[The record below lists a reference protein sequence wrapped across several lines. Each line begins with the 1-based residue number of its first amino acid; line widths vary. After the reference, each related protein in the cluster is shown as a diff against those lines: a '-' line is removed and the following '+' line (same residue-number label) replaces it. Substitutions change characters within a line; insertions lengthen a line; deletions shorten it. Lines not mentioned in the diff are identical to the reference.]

1 VFIPTTADE
10 VSRRGWKT
18 LDIILV
24 SGDTYYDSPYNGTAI
39 IGHWL
44 IDNGFRVG
52 IIAQPRI
59 DSGED
64 ITRLGSPELFWSVS
78 SGAVDSMVA
87 NYTATK
93 KFRKED
99 DFTPGGV
106 NDRRPDRAVIAY
118 SNLIKRFSKGKPVVL
133 GGVEAS
139 LRRLAHYDFWSDS
152 IRRSVLFDAKA
163 DVITYGMGERSN
175 LLLAQH
181 MRDGRDWRKVKGI
194 CYISK
199 DVPEGYEVL
208 PSYEE
213 CAASDDEFTEAFWK
227 FYRNNDPVTAIGLAQ
242 GHGDRYLIQNP
253 PQPPLDRDMLDRVY
267 EMDFE
272 NAVHPYYARQGHVR
286 AVDTVKNSITTH
298 RGCYGE
304 CNFCSI
310 AVMQGRNVVSR
321 SRESVLR
328 EAERIASA
336 KGFDGVIRDVGGPT
350 ANMYGFD
357 CPKKAKAGACPDKR
371 CIYPEICRWMPVDH
385 KPQIDLLNEIKSID
399 GVRKVFVASGIRHD
413 LVIADKKH
421 GDEYLECLCRDHVSG
436 QMKIAPEHVSPFVL
450 DMMGKPGPKDLLE
463 FKKRFD
469 GINKKLGREQFLT
482 YYMMAAHPGCGE
494 RQMDELSEFCRRELK
509 TNPEQIQVFTPSP
522 STVSTLMYRTGKNWL
537 GGKFIKSERSMQKR
551 KKQKDAVLKAHRR

>member
-1 VFIPTTADE
+1 MFIPTTAEE
-10 VSRRGWKT
+10 VSRRGWKS

-24 SGDTYYDSPYNGTAI
+24 SGDAYYDSSYNGTAI

-44 IDNGFRVG
+44 IENGFRVG
-52 IIAQPRI
+52 IIAQPRT

-78 SGAVDSMVA
+78 SGSVDSMVA

-118 SNLIKRFSKGKPVVL
+118 SNLIKRYSKGKPVVL

-175 LLLAQH
+175 LLLAQY
-181 MRDGRDWRKVKGI
+181 MRDGRDWTKVKGL
-194 CYISK
+194 CYISRE
-199 DVPEGYEVL
+199 VPEGYEVL

-213 CAASDDEFTEAFWK
+213 CSESDERFSEAFWT
-227 FYRNNDPVTAIGLAQ
+227 FYRNNDPVTALGLAQ
-242 GHGDRYLIQNP
+242 KHGDRYLIQNP
-253 PQPPLDRDMLDRVY
+253 PQPPLDREALDRVY
-267 EMDFE
+267 GMDFE
-272 NAVHPYYARQGHVR
+272 NAVHPYYAKQGHVR

-321 SRESVLR
+321 SRESILS

-357 CPKKAKAGACPDKR
+357 CPKKAKVGACADKR

-385 KPQIDLLNEIKSID
+385 RPVIELLSDIRKID

-413 LVIADKKH
+413 LVIADKEH

-450 DMMGKPGPKDLLE
+450 DMMGKPGPKDLLR

-469 GINKKLGREQFLT
+469 DINGKLGREQFLT

-522 STVSTLMYRTGKNWL
+522 STVSTLMYRTGRNWL
-537 GGKFIKSERSMQKR
+537 SGEFIKSERSMQKR
-551 KKQKDAVLKAHRR
+551 KKQKDAVLKARRR

>member
-1 VFIPTTADE
+1 MFIPTTAEE
-10 VSRRGWKT
+10 VSRRGWKG

-24 SGDTYYDSPYNGTAI
+24 SGDTYYDSSYNGTAI

-44 IDNGFRVG
+44 IENGFRVG
-52 IIAQPRI
+52 IIAQPRT
-59 DSGED
+59 DSGGD

-78 SGAVDSMVA
+78 SGSVDSMVA

-118 SNLIKRFSKGKPVVL
+118 SNLIKRYSKGKPVVL

-163 DVITYGMGERSN
+163 DVITYGMGEHSN
-175 LLLAQH
+175 LLLAQY
-181 MRDGRDWRKVKGI
+181 MRDGKDWTKIKGL
-194 CYISK
+194 CRISK
-199 DVPEGYEVL
+199 DVPEGYAVL

-213 CAASDDEFTEAFWK
+213 CTESDDRFSEAFWM
-227 FYRNNDPVTAIGLAQ
+227 FYRNNDPVTASGLAQ
-242 GHGDRYLIQNP
+242 KHGDRYLIQNP
-253 PQPPLDRDMLDRVY
+253 PQPPLDQGTLDRVY
-267 EMDFE
+267 GMDFE
-272 NAVHPYYARQGHVR
+272 NAVHPYYAKQGHVR

-321 SRESVLR
+321 SRESILS

-357 CPKKAKAGACPDKR
+357 CPKKAKAGACADKR

-385 KPQIDLLNEIKSID
+385 KPLIELLNSIKEVE

-413 LVIADKKH
+413 LVIADKEH
-421 GDEYLECLCRDHVSG
+421 GNEYLECLCRDHVSG

-450 DMMGKPGPKDLLE
+450 DMMGKPGPKDLLR
-463 FKKRFD
+463 FKRRFD
-469 GINKKLGREQFLT
+469 DINEKLGREQFLT

-522 STVSTLMYRTGKNWL
+522 STVSTLMYRTGRNWL
-537 GGKFIKSERSMQKR
+537 SGEFIKSERSMQKR
-551 KKQKDAVLKAHRR
+551 KKQKDAVLKARRR

>member
-1 VFIPTTADE
+1 
-10 VSRRGWKT
+10 
-18 LDIILV
+18 
-24 SGDTYYDSPYNGTAI
+24 
-39 IGHWL
+39 
-44 IDNGFRVG
+44 
-52 IIAQPRI
+52 
-59 DSGED
+59 
-64 ITRLGSPELFWSVS
+64 
-78 SGAVDSMVA
+78 M
-87 NYTATK
+87 
-93 KFRKED
+93 
-99 DFTPGGV
+99 
-106 NDRRPDRAVIAY
+106 
-118 SNLIKRFSKGKPVVL
+118 
-133 GGVEAS
+133 
-139 LRRLAHYDFWSDS
+139 
-152 IRRSVLFDAKA
+152 
-163 DVITYGMGERSN
+163 
-175 LLLAQH
+175 
-181 MRDGRDWRKVKGI
+181 
-194 CYISK
+194 
-199 DVPEGYEVL
+199 
-208 PSYEE
+208 
-213 CAASDDEFTEAFWK
+213 
-227 FYRNNDPVTAIGLAQ
+227 
-242 GHGDRYLIQNP
+242 
-253 PQPPLDRDMLDRVY
+253 
-267 EMDFE
+267 
-272 NAVHPYYARQGHVR
+272 
-286 AVDTVKNSITTH
+286 KNSITTH

-450 DMMGKPGPKDLLE
+450 DMMGKPGPEDLLR
-463 FKKRFD
+463 FKRRFD
-469 GINKKLGREQFLT
+469 EINEKLGREQFLT

-537 GGKFIKSERSMQKR
+537 GGEFIKSERSMQKR

>member
-1 VFIPTTADE
+1 MFIPTTAEE
-10 VSRRGWKT
+10 VSRRGWKS

-24 SGDTYYDSPYNGTAI
+24 SGDAYYDSSYNGTAI

-44 IDNGFRVG
+44 IENGFRVG
-52 IIAQPRI
+52 IIAQPRT

-78 SGAVDSMVA
+78 SGSVDSMVA

-118 SNLIKRFSKGKPVVL
+118 SNLIKRYSKGKPVVL

-175 LLLAQH
+175 LLLAQY
-181 MRDGRDWRKVKGI
+181 MRDGRDWTKVKGL
-194 CYISK
+194 CYISRE
-199 DVPEGYEVL
+199 VPEGYEVL

-213 CAASDDEFTEAFWK
+213 CSESDERFSEAFWT
-227 FYRNNDPVTAIGLAQ
+227 FYRNNDPVTALGLAQ
-242 GHGDRYLIQNP
+242 KHGDRYLIQNP
-253 PQPPLDRDMLDRVY
+253 PQPPLDREALDRVY
-267 EMDFE
+267 GMDFE
-272 NAVHPYYARQGHVR
+272 NAVHPYYAKQGHVR

-321 SRESVLR
+321 SRESILS

-357 CPKKAKAGACPDKR
+357 CPKKAKVGACADKR

-385 KPQIDLLNEIKSID
+385 RPVIELLSDIRKID

-413 LVIADKKH
+413 LVIADKEH

-450 DMMGKPGPKDLLE
+450 DMMGKPGPKDLLR
-463 FKKRFD
+463 FKKCFD
-469 GINKKLGREQFLT
+469 DINGKLGREQFLT

-522 STVSTLMYRTGKNWL
+522 STMSTLMYRTGRNWL
-537 GGKFIKSERSMQKR
+537 SGEFIKSERSMQKR
-551 KKQKDAVLKAHRR
+551 KKQKDAVLKARRR

>member
-1 VFIPTTADE
+1 MFIPTTADE
-10 VSRRGWKT
+10 VSRRGWKN

-44 IDNGFRVG
+44 IDNGFKVG
-52 IIAQPRI
+52 IIAQPRT

-64 ITRLGSPELFWSVS
+64 ITRLGSPELFWGVS

-118 SNLIKRFSKGKPVVL
+118 SNLIKRFSKGKPIVL

-152 IRRSVLFDAKA
+152 IRRSVLFDSKA

-181 MRDGRDWRKVKGI
+181 MRDGRDWKDVKGI
-194 CYISK
+194 CRISK
-199 DVPEGYEVL
+199 EVPEGYEVL

-213 CAASDDEFTEAFWK
+213 CAASDDKFTEAFWK

-272 NAVHPYYARQGHVR
+272 NAVHPYYAKQGHVR

-310 AVMQGRNVVSR
+310 AVMQGRNVISR
-321 SRESVLR
+321 SRESILR
-328 EAERIASA
+328 EAELIASA

-357 CPKKAKAGACPDKR
+357 CPKKAKVGACPDKR
-371 CIYPEICRWMPVDH
+371 CIYPEICRWIPVDH

-469 GINKKLGREQFLT
+469 GINKKLGKEQFLT

-537 GGKFIKSERSMQKR
+537 GGEFIKSERSMQKR